1 MTIIGVVSDKVI
13 TANVHSLC
21 RLRDQLDRRAT
32 ALAPYR
38 LVAGG
43 VSLTSRFG
51 LRITRGYFSR
61 QLHTGELLLPHVP
74 VGFVS

>member
-1 MTIIGVVSDKVI
+1 MFIQQFTSVAL
-13 TANVHSLC
+13 T
-21 RLRDQLDRRAT
+21 QL

-38 LVAGG
+38 LDASSVN
-43 VSLTSRFG
+43 LPSRFS
-51 LRITRGYFSR
+51 LRILRGYFSR